1 MVARL
6 EKAGDV
12 PTASAFRWC
21 CSVLSRKFIFNID
34 SQKEDSPDICG
45 FFKALLFLAKYCYLN
60 NFLKNLGY
68 DDVTNEFVEIGI
80 LKYALTLI
88 IAYNNKNKIYE
99 IFKYRIDLFI

>member
-1 MVARL
+1 MVAHL

-45 FFKALLFLAKYCYLN
+45 FCKALLFLAKYCYLN

-68 DDVTNEFVEIGI
+68 VALDVTNEFVEIGKPKI
-80 LKYALTLI
+80 CFNF
-88 IAYNNKNKIYE
+88 NNN
-99 IFKYRIDLFI
+99 L